1 MTTSEILIAEAI
13 YYQGN
18 WEEIVRAIRQKELLP
33 TSDIIRMN
41 RELKCKA
48 ITILDKE
55 YPTYLKE
62 LYRPPLVLFYYG
74 DISLINDPNNNLAI
88 VGTRKPSELGT
99 KITREITET
108 VSKKYNIVSGLALG
122 IDAIAH
128 EEAIKNGGK
137 TVAILGCGI
146 DICYPS
152 SNRDIYEIIKKDHLL
167 ISEYPN
173 QTTPSPCKFPNR
185 NRLIAQ
191 FSKGILVTESKKKSG
206 TSITVNYGLW
216 YGRDIMCVPSVDF
229 NDSGCNKFIREGA
242 ALVENAEQVL
252 EIIE

>member
-18 WEEIVRAIRQKELLP
+18 WDEIVKAIRQKELLP
-33 TSDIIRMN
+33 KADIIKMN
-41 RELKCKA
+41 KSLKCKA

-55 YPTYLKE
+55 YPSYLKE

-74 DISLINDPNNNLAI
+74 DISLISDPKNNVAV
-88 VGTRKPSELGT
+88 VGTRKPSELGIQIT
-99 KITREITET
+99 KEITET

-128 EEAIKNGGK
+128 KEAIRSGGK
-137 TVAILGCGI
+137 TIAILGCGI
-146 DICYPS
+146 DICYPT
-152 SNRDIYEIIKKDHLL
+152 SNREIYEIIKKDHLL

-173 QTTPSPCKFPNR
+173 CTNPVQCNFPNR

-206 TSITVNYGLW
+206 TSITVNYGLC
-216 YGRDIMCVPSVDF
+216 YGRDIMCVPSTDF
-229 NDSGCNKFIREGA
+229 NDSGCNQFIRDGA
-242 ALVENAEQVL
+242 ALVENGDQVI
-252 EIIE
+252 EIIG